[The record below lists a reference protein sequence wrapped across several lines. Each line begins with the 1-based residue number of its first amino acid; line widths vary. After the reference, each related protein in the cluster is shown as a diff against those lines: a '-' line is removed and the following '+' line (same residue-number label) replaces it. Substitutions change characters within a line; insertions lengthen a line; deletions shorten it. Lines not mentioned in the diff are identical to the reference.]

1 MRRKLVSLAAA
12 GLLIMSTVAACSD
25 DDSAGGKAAVKQRG
39 GDGTGMVGVILP
51 DTESSQRWG
60 SDDPRLL
67 EAAFKAQD
75 VPVTIKNANG
85 SADEFKSLA
94 DKMIADNATVLII
107 ASLDPESGKYAI
119 DRAHEAGVRV
129 IDYDRLTLNGN
140 ADYYVSF
147 NNKLVGQMQGEGL
160 VKCLTAK
167 GVKSPRVAYVNGSP
181 SDNNAT
187 QFKEG
192 YDGVLS
198 KKFDSGAYL
207 KGPDQSVDGWKPE
220 LAKAIF
226 TEMWNQ
232 YQNDING
239 VLSANDG
246 MAAAVID
253 VLRARGMNGKIPVTG
268 QDASVEGLQNILA
281 GDQCMTVYKPIKK
294 EADAAAK
301 LAIGIFK
308 GDQVK
313 ADQQT
318 KDVESGAYVASVLL
332 DPIRIMKKDVKLVI
346 NDGFAKKD
354 EVCAGTFAKYCPAA
368 GITK

>member
-1 MRRKLVSLAAA
+1 VRRKLVSLAAA

-25 DDSAGGKAAVKQRG
+25 DDGGGDTAAVKQRG

-85 SADEFKSLA
+85 SAAEFRSLA
-94 DKMIADNATVLII
+94 DKMIADGATVLII
-107 ASLDPESGKYAI
+107 ASLDPDSGKYAI
-119 DRAHEAGVRV
+119 DRAHEAGVKV
-129 IDYDRLTLNGN
+129 IDYDRLTQNGN

-147 NNKLVGQMQGEGL
+147 DNVEVGRLQGEGL
-160 VKCLTAK
+160 KRCLTAK
-167 GVKSPRVAYVNGSP
+167 GVKSPRVVYINGSP
-181 SDNNAT
+181 SDNNAAL
-187 QFKEG
+187 FKQG

-198 KKFDSGAYL
+198 KMFDSGTYL
-207 KGPDQSVDGWKPE
+207 KGPDQSVDAWKPA

-226 TEMWNQ
+226 TEMYNQ
-232 YQNDING
+232 YPDDNING

-253 VLRARGMNGKIPVTG
+253 VLRARGKNGKVPVTG

-281 GDQCMTVYKPIKK
+281 GDQCMTVYKPIGK

-313 ADQQT
+313 ADDQV
-318 KDVESGAYVASVLL
+318 KDVESGAYIASVLL
-332 DPIRIMKKDVKLVI
+332 PPQSIFKKQIKNVI
-346 NDGFAKKD
+346 ADGFAKKE

-368 GITK
+368 GIN

>member
-25 DDSAGGKAAVKQRG
+25 DDDAGGTAAVKQRG

-94 DKMIADNATVLII
+94 DKMINDGATVLII

-119 DRAHEAGVRV
+119 DRAHEAGVKV

-147 NNKLVGQMQGEGL
+147 NNRLVGQMQGEGL
-160 VKCLTAK
+160 IRCLTAK
-167 GVKSPRVAYVNGSP
+167 GIKSPRVAYINGSP
-181 SDNNAT
+181 TDNNAT

-192 YDGVLS
+192 YDAVLS
-198 KKFDSGAYL
+198 KKFDDGTYL
-207 KGPDQSVDGWKPE
+207 KGPDQSVDAWKPE

-226 TEMWNQ
+226 TEMYNQ
-232 YQNDING
+232 YPDDNING

-246 MAAAVID
+246 MAGAVID
-253 VLRARGMNGKIPVTG
+253 VLRSRGRNGKVPVTG

-313 ADQQT
+313 ADDQT

-332 DPIRIMKKDVKLVI
+332 DPIRIFKKDINKVI
-346 NDGFAKKD
+346 ADGFAKKE
-354 EVCAGTFAKYCPAA
+354 EVCAGGFAKYCPAA
-368 GITK
+368 GIK